1 MPASGRPIL
10 MLALY
15 LFLFLVFVID
25 TDDNKTRSVQEAT
38 RAYSVIEEVE
48 NVNEQIE
55 EVYVTINER

>member
-1 MPASGRPIL
+1 MI
-10 MLALY
+10 ALY